1 MCVGKRQRAM
11 KRTLSASV
19 RLGGEQREQLRDAQ
33 DEPRRKGI
41 TGVLTR
47 PCSHIRMMLAEAFTS
62 AVEIVGG
69 VDMHLIFHHLL
80 HG

>member
-1 MCVGKRQRAM
+1 
-11 KRTLSASV
+11 
-19 RLGGEQREQLRDAQ
+19 
-33 DEPRRKGI
+33 
-41 TGVLTR
+41 
-47 PCSHIRMMLAEAFTS
+47 MMLAEAFTL

>member
-19 RLGGEQREQLRDAQ
+19 RLGGEQLRDAQ

-47 PCSHIRMMLAEAFTS
+47 PCSHIRMMLAEAFTL